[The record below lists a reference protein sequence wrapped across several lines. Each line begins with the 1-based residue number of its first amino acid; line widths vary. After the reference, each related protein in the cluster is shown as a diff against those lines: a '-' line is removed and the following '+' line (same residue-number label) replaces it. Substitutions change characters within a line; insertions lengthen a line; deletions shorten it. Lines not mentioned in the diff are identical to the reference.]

1 MPTELVDLFPTLCAL
16 SNLPIPDYIDGFNL
30 APLIR
35 GADLSVKPRSFAMS
49 QFPRGKKM
57 GYALR
62 DERYR
67 FVAWFDTGGKGASPS
82 DVIEMSELYDYDED
96 PYEQRNLVKDAQYQN
111 IAKEFSNKILQ
122 IIGGS

>member
-1 MPTELVDLFPTLCAL
+1 MPTELVDLYPTLCAL
-16 SNLPIPDYIDGFNL
+16 SNLPIPDYIDGINL

-35 GADLSVKPRSFAMS
+35 GSDSLVNPRSYAMS

-67 FVAWFDTGGKGASPS
+67 FVAWFDTSGGGASQS
-82 DVIEMSELYDYDED
+82 DVIEFSELYDYATD
-96 PYEQRNLVKDAQYQN
+96 PNEQRNLIKDSQYQI
-111 IAKEFSNKILQ
+111 IAKEFSEKILQ
-122 IIGGS
+122 IIGG